1 MNKSHLALPGGAGLA
16 QIDRVK
22 KDGEE
27 DTNNQF
33 HSEIN
38 TLDFRLRFYTRGKIQ
53 IGFHFQDFMLK
64 RGCLGEK

>member
-22 KDGEE
+22 KDGE

-33 HSEIN
+33 HSEKN
-38 TLDFRLRFYTRGKIQ
+38 TSDLDFIREGKFKLDSIFK
-53 IGFHFQDFMLK
+53 IS
-64 RGCLGEK
+64 C